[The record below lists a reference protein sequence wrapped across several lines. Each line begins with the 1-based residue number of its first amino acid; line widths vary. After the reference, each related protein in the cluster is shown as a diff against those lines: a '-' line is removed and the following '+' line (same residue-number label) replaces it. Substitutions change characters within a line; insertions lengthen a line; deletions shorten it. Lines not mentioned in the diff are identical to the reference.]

1 MCVASRVG
9 QDHMWG
15 HIGQGFQVWRPHQGS
30 AFAPGLTLGCL
41 ETLGWSLGGSPVPF
55 KSCARLCFILLP
67 SYRKQM
73 GTGIW
78 GTARIS
84 GSSTFVCVLRTA
96 IQVLERDQKHRI
108 NQNISIILAKSQL
121 KEFRAV
127 MCTVSGCVG
136 TGEPCGG
143 NWVLQL
149 ALERQPGS
157 PAQRPACAMEDAGP
171 YCHCVRTTTVM
182 LTCLLSFLSCSFC
195 LTWTH
200 RCRLQSPSGVHRQH
214 VRSSDGTAGL

>member
-1 MCVASRVG
+1 METSPRVCS
-9 QDHMWG
+9 WS
-15 HIGQGFQVWRPHQGS
+15 W
-30 AFAPGLTLGCL
+30 LTLGYL

-96 IQVLERDQKHRI
+96 IQVLERDQTHRI

-127 MCTVSGCVG
+127 MSTVSGCVG
-136 TGEPCGG
+136 TGEPVVETGCSSRRWRGSQGALPGG
-143 NWVLQL
+143 RHVPWRMPVLTAT
-149 ALERQPGS
+149 ALGQRQRCSRVCSHFS
-157 PAQRPACAMEDAGP
+157 PAASASPGPAGAGSSPRPECMGST
-171 YCHCVRTTTVM
+171 CVRLM
-182 LTCLLSFLSCSFC
+182 ARPGCKPCPGERR
-195 LTWTH
+195 W
-200 RCRLQSPSGVHRQH
+200 
-214 VRSSDGTAGL
+214 